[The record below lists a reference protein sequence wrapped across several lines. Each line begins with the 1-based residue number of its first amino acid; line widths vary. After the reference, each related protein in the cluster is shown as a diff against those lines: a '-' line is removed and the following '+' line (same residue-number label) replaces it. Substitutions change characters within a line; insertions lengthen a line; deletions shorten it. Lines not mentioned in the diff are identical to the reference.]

1 MPSAGMICN
10 SGGDIFYNPLNN
22 IDGMISI
29 VYNNTDDHVVI
40 RGENK
45 FMPAKIFEELSE
57 EKRRRII
64 AACITEFSEYGYT
77 GSSTNRMIRNAGI
90 SKGSLFQYF
99 RNKEELYFY
108 VLDCVIQELTEYLEP
123 GSKALPEE
131 LFDRIIKYAELE
143 FSWYIRNPE
152 KGRLIIDASAGKD
165 TAVCQKVEERYR
177 LKGQDIYDSLLEDI
191 DVSMFRG
198 GKKKTAD
205 ILKWFLKGFNEDFNT
220 RISPQE
226 DMDFSSLQH
235 DYVKSLSDYMEL
247 LKSGILTE
255 EKER

>member
-1 MPSAGMICN
+1 M
-10 SGGDIFYNPLNN
+10 
-22 IDGMISI
+22 
-29 VYNNTDDHVVI
+29 
-40 RGENK
+40 
-45 FMPAKIFEELSE
+45 
-57 EKRRRII
+57 RRR
-64 AACITEFSEYGYT
+64 
-77 GSSTNRMIRNAGI
+77 
-90 SKGSLFQYF
+90 
-99 RNKEELYFY
+99 
-108 VLDCVIQELTEYLEP
+108 
-123 GSKALPEE
+123 
-131 LFDRIIKYAELE
+131 
-143 FSWYIRNPE
+143 
-152 KGRLIIDASAGKD
+152 GKD